1 MRVDDRPPE
10 DMEALAKLFEKEI
23 RDQPAV
29 DRLRRIAPELPSG
42 VAFRIAGG
50 EVTIEHRPT
59 ESGGSYQV
67 DLGKR
72 HIRLGIV
79 ADTHGGSHFEQLSAL
94 RAFYVYADERKVD
107 AFIHAGDWT
116 QGSDRMHLDQPYQ
129 VHVHGSDQQVNY
141 VVATYPRSSRG
152 KLTYGISG
160 NHDDS
165 FLKDGGTNVVRAI
178 AGQREDIVYL
188 GQTSEY
194 FDLGGLHTYIIHPRG
209 GISYAKSYKLQN
221 FARDLPIGR
230 KVHLMLMGHLHSY
243 AVTQEHGMTAM
254 LLPCFQS
261 QYGWLAAG
269 GLHPAI
275 GGLIVDVWLTA
286 NEEVSRIAHEFVRFQ
301 AVADDWDHEA
311 SQAAV
316 HTWSHDGY
324 QVT

>member
-1 MRVDDRPPE
+1 MPTFR
-10 DMEALAKLFEKEI
+10 EALDDSQTSL
-23 RDQPAV
+23 
-29 DRLRRIAPELPSG
+29 DRLREVAEGLEPG
-42 VAFRIAGG
+42 VVYRVVGG
-50 EVTIEHRPT
+50 VVSVEDRPT
-59 ESGGSYQV
+59 EAGGSRRV

-94 RAFYVYADERKVD
+94 REFYRYADRRKVD

-116 QGSDRMHLDQPYQ
+116 QGSDKMHLDQPYQ
-129 VHVHGSDQQVNY
+129 VHAHGSDQQVAY
-141 VVATYPRSSRG
+141 VVATYPRSERG
-152 KLTYGISG
+152 ALTYGISG

-178 AGQREDIVYL
+178 ASARPDIVYL
-188 GQTSEY
+188 GQTDSY
-194 FDLGGLHTYIIHPRG
+194 LDIGPLHTYIVHPRG
-209 GISYAKSYKLQN
+209 GAAYAKSYKLQN

-230 KVHLMLMGHLHSY
+230 RVHLMLMGHLHSY

-275 GGLIVDVWLTA
+275 GGLIVDVWLTD
-286 NEEVSRIAHEFVRFQ
+286 NDEVARIAHEFVRAQ
-301 AVADDWDHEA
+301 AIRDDWDHEA
-311 SQAAV
+311 SRAAV
-316 HTWSHDGY
+316 ETWSSEG
-324 QVT
+324 QRAR